1 MKTPLALH
9 NLLHQPLQT
18 GVSVAGVAF
27 ALLLVFMQLGFMGAV
42 AFTATNVLEQLQFD
56 GLLRATDYLHL
67 YEAGQIDRSNLRIAA
82 NTPGVQSVQPLWI
95 SVQNWRTLPTR
106 AQSPQHQA

>member
-18 GVSVAGVAF
+18 GVSIAGVAF

-42 AFTATNVLEQLQFD
+42 AFTATNVLEQLEFD
-56 GLLRATDYLHL
+56 VLLRAPDYLHL
-67 YEAGQIDRSNLRIAA
+67 YEAGQIER
-82 NTPGVQSVQPLWI
+82 G
-95 SVQNWRTLPTR
+95 
-106 AQSPQHQA
+106 